1 MKAILFKMQEGY
13 ALSLDGDIDNLF
25 AVSNTKLAE
34 DYGLNVLSIRNCE
47 KMFDLINV
55 EELADKYS
63 EGIIENHI
71 KVLHKVCFMEGFERA
86 VELNKDKQFS
96 FEDLKKAIEL
106 TRSLYLSDD
115 LKSNM
120 LKIDSLQK
128 IQHSII
134 SEIEKPIKIEVEIK
148 TDISAG
154 KVYKVK
160 EILKDEN
167 DCLILKKIK

>member
-63 EGIIENHI
+63 EGIIEIHI
-71 KVLHKVCFMEGFERA
+71 KRFR
-86 VELNKDKQFS
+86 N
-96 FEDLKKAIEL
+96 I
-106 TRSLYLSDD
+106 R
-115 LKSNM
+115 
-120 LKIDSLQK
+120 
-128 IQHSII
+128 
-134 SEIEKPIKIEVEIK
+134 
-148 TDISAG
+148 
-154 KVYKVK
+154 
-160 EILKDEN
+160 
-167 DCLILKKIK
+167 